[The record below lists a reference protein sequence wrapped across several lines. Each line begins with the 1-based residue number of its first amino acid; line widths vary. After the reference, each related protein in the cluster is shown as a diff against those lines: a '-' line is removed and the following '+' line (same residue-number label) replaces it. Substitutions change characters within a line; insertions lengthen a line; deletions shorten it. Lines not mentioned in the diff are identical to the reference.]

1 MRYYNLF
8 LLSSLFA
15 QPTHGHGVSELL
27 VHSDWQLIG
36 GSHDWVMVGYITFKN
51 KLHTPQII
59 SELILQWHGHPIAE
73 LTGSLFRKKH
83 RLQFM
88 AIEEFC
94 LADSSWDS
102 DRQQLKLKFCTPIK
116 LSAEMTMY
124 LTLLVPSMLEPL
136 LKNGYFSIDPM
147 SMPLAFKSLAQNPI
161 ARIYPGHK

>member
-15 QPTHGHGVSELL
+15 QPTHGHGAPELL

-51 KLHTPQII
+51 RARTPQIMG
-59 SELILQWHGHPIAE
+59 ELILQWHGPPLAD

-102 DRQQLKLKFCTPIK
+102 NAQQLKLKFCTPLK
-116 LSAEMTMY
+116 LSSEMTMY
-124 LTLLVPSMLEPL
+124 LTLLISPDTEHA
-136 LKNGYFSIDPM
+136 LKNGYFSIVPDSLPT
-147 SMPLAFKSLAQNPI
+147 AFKPLAQNPTTYI
-161 ARIYPGHK
+161 HPGNR